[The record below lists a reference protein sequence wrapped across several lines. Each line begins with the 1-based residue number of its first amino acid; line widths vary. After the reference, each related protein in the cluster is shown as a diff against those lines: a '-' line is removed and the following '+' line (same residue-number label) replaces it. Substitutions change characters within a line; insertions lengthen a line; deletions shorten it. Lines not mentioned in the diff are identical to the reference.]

1 MSDLPTQDALQ
12 LIETDVAI
20 ATIDRAIAALDEQ
33 RTTIA
38 RQAFEITAAEREITR
53 LSADLAAV
61 VAANGL
67 LVARD
72 AKARAVITRI
82 VADWDGEPEDMFA
95 ARAFLASTEAG
106 K

>member
-1 MSDLPTQDALQ
+1 MSDVFT
-12 LIETDVAI
+12 
-20 ATIDRAIAALDEQ
+20 TIDRAIAALDEQ

-38 RQAFEITAAEREITR
+38 RQALEIAR

-72 AKARAVITRI
+72 ADGQAVARLAMELLEQDDLAARAGYDTLY
-82 VADWDGEPEDMFA
+82 EA